1 MSSPRSRHLLGLAG
15 VVVCLVALTACGSG
29 NNQPNAQAT
38 STGTGQGQ
46 AGGVTSTPPSGP
58 TTSRT
63 TATTDTSAGNPGSS
77 YPTSAKDYGLAMLQA
92 IAGANDSKIVDLSSL
107 NTANY
112 IQAQNYK
119 SKNGS
124 WTWTDCS
131 SGGAQSCNYYNQ
143 TGDFATIGVDTSK
156 LGKSGAVTS
165 VYIQGGNFATDAG
178 SYVNAFVFAWI
189 NNSYVQEKAYANDTI
204 INFVKTK
211 TTPQGGFTT
220 QPSACGTNRLCVDA
234 GEYLAGGVPAGQIIH
249 FVVDQTKLGKP
260 NAIISASA

>member
-1 MSSPRSRHLLGLAG
+1 
-15 VVVCLVALTACGSG
+15 LVALTACG
-29 NNQPNAQAT
+29 NKQPTAQAT
-38 STGTGQGQ
+38 STGQGQ
-46 AGGVTSTPPSGP
+46 AGEVTSTPTGSATTTASTP
-58 TTSRT
+58 TTA
-63 TATTDTSAGNPGSS
+63 ATNGGNPGSS
-77 YPTSAKDYGLAMLQA
+77 YPTSAKDYGLAILQA
-92 IAGANDSKIVDLSSL
+92 IAAGNDSKIVDLSSL

-131 SGGAQSCNYYNQ
+131 SGGAQSCSYYNQ
-143 TGDFATIGVDTSK
+143 TGDFAHVGLDTSK
-156 LGKSGAVTS
+156 LGNSSAVTS
-165 VYIQGGNFATDAG
+165 VDIQGENFATDAG

-189 NNSYVQEKAYANDTI
+189 NNSYVEEKAYANDTI

-220 QPSACGTNRLCVDA
+220 TPLACGTNRLCVDA
-234 GEYLAGGVPAGQIIH
+234 GEYLAGGQPAGQIIH

-260 NAIISASA
+260 NAIISASG